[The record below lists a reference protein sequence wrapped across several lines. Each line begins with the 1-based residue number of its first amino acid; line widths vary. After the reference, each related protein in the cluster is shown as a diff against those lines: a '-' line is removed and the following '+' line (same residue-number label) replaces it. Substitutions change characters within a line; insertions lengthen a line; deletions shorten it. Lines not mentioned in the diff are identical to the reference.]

1 MSPCF
6 LWFTLSSNSKHL
18 IVYIRISIGATRS
31 VAVTNQEDEITA
43 RASHVINK
51 KTSTRLGRIRL
62 TGGGGGYRRRGRR
75 RRGRR
80 RGGSRHFGGGGQS
93 YY

>member
-1 MSPCF
+1 MFPMVY
-6 LWFTLSSNSKHL
+6 TTSSNSKHMIFYL
-18 IVYIRISIGATRS
+18 RISIGATRS
-31 VAVTNQEDEITA
+31 DAVTNQEDEITA

-62 TGGGGGYRRRGRR
+62 TGGYRRRGRR